1 MLVQILFL
9 YLQRYFYLLTNLFVM
24 AKTLEEVLAV
34 SGLTAAQKERAK
46 EWVKAQ
52 ERFGKPTTFEVDTDQ
67 QVKDRLNNLQ
77 QQYDKRKARE
87 EKAKAT
93 KKAEKAENE
102 AIYAVIKEAKALDY
116 TVDDIV
122 AFVRSGIKEKKNAKL
137 REQIA
142 ALQAQLEE

>member
-1 MLVQILFL
+1 
-9 YLQRYFYLLTNLFVM
+9 M